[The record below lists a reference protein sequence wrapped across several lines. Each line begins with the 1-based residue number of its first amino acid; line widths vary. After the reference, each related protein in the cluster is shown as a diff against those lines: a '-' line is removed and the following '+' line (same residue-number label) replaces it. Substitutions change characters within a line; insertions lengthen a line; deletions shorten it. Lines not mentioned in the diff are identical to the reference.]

1 MTEKNRSMKK
11 VTLLISLSMISLVA
25 LAQQPMELSFS
36 VGPSLNW
43 MSSGENEVDKGDSH
57 AGFDFGII
65 VDRFFDEQLRYALTT
80 GLLLTSTGGEL
91 DYHNPSP
98 FSFSGETIG
107 PGSSIRYRLQYL
119 EIPCA
124 IKLRTSQFRRWT
136 YWGQFGL
143 SGFVNIRAKGDSSD
157 GTLDKSNINDE
168 VRLFNLALNLGA
180 GANFDLGSGNSLA
193 VGIIYKNGF
202 LDVTKDQMSGRTTV
216 NSLMLKLGLIF

>member
-1 MTEKNRSMKK
+1 MKK
-11 VTLLISLSMISLVA
+11 VTLLISLFMINLVVF
-25 LAQQPMELSFS
+25 AQQPLELSFS
-36 VGPSLNW
+36 AGPSLNW
-43 MSSGENEVDKGDSH
+43 MSSGENEVAKGNSH
-57 AGFDFGII
+57 AGFDFGLI

-91 DYHNPSP
+91 DYHNSSS
-98 FSFSGETIG
+98 FSFAGETIG

-119 EIPCA
+119 EVPCA

-157 GTLDKSNINDE
+157 GTLDKTNINDE

-180 GANFDLGSGNSLA
+180 GANFDLGSGNALA
-193 VGIIYKNGF
+193 MGIIYKNGF
-202 LDVTKDQMSGRTTV
+202 LDVTKDRMSGRTTV